1 MVGLIGV
8 FLVILGLSELVRL
21 SVVLIRPRPRLPAQ
35 LRRPLLLVPPPRPPR
50 ASVTSRSSTTT
61 KITSEKVMGYLIFGY
76 TLTSANRTA
85 DKLIANTY
93 AFVSEVQYY

>member
-21 SVVLIRPRPRLPAQ
+21 SVVLIRPRLPAQ

-85 DKLIANTY
+85 EKLIANTY